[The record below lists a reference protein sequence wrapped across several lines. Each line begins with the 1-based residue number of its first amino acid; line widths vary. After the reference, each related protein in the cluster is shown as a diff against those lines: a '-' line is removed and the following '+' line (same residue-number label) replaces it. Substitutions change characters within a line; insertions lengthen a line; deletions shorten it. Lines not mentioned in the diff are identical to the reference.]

1 MCGEVGEEGEEL
13 GVVGAEVEEG
23 DGHPMRLWVEEGRE
37 DGATVQHFGCLFSLE
52 VEDLSV

>member
-1 MCGEVGEEGEEL
+1 MGEEGEEF

-23 DGHPMRLWVEEGRE
+23 DGYPMRLGVEEGRE
-37 DGATVQHFGCLFSLE
+37 DGATVKYFGCLISLE